1 MAKQKQDECLTKLA
15 AARVIALRKAP
26 YFATALF
33 SLVPKRVPDESLMS
47 GDTPTLAVTNR
58 GLLLWTEGAVNRQT
72 ADQLAADLIHEVMH
86 WMRDHSGRAKKHG
99 ISADEHP
106 EWNLA
111 CDAEINDDLA
121 PLKLDMSA
129 GGWIMPSHYN
139 LPEGLTAE
147 AYYTQAKQ
155 QQQQKPKPKPGVG
168 SGACGSCAGNPTPGE
183 PEDQGDAG
191 PGHSEASRTK
201 VQQIT
206 AQCIQQAAERGPA
219 GSVPAGLARWADG
232 LLAPPQ
238 VPWRAKLAR
247 AVKGRVA
254 QTAHTSTDSSY
265 ARPHR
270 RQAGL
275 GFGFGAPVLT
285 RPVYRTPNVLVAVD
299 TSGSMGTTELQEAA
313 SELSGVL
320 NAVRGVT
327 FMACDCAVNEQKKV
341 TTMKEA
347 LALFT
352 GGGGTSFYPIFEAVE
367 KMKSRPNIVIVLT
380 DGGGS
385 APESAPPGVTVIWVL
400 VGRYKCHPDFAGTPF
415 GEFIEVT
422 A

>member
-1 MAKQKQDECLTKLA
+1 MAKAKGDPCLVKLA

-33 SLVPKRVPDESLMS
+33 SLQPKRVPDEQLMS
-47 GDTPTLAVTNR
+47 GGQATMAVTNR
-58 GLLLWTEGAVNRQT
+58 GVLLWTEGSVNRQT
-72 ADQLAADLIHEVMH
+72 PETLASDLIHEVNH
-86 WMRDHSGRAKKHG
+86 WIRDHAGRAKKHE
-99 ISADEHP
+99 IPPDQHA
-106 EWNLA
+106 EWNYA

-139 LPEGLTAE
+139 MPDGLTAE
-147 AYYTQAKQ
+147 AYYASRQQAQ
-155 QQQQKPKPKPGVG
+155 NKPKPGVG
-168 SGACGSCAGNPTPGE
+168 AGACGSCAGHATDGE
-183 PEDQGDAG
+183 PPDQGDAS
-191 PGHSEASRTK
+191 PGHSDAVRIK

-206 AQCIQQAAERGPA
+206 AQAVQQAAERGPA
-219 GSVPAGLARWADG
+219 GSVPAGLARWAG
-232 LLAPPQ
+232 SLLAPPQ

-247 AVKGRVA
+247 VVRGVV
-254 QTAHTSTDSSY
+254 TATGARATDSSY

-275 GFGFGAPVLT
+275 GFGGGVPVLT
-285 RPVYRTPNVLVAVD
+285 RPVYRVPNVLVAID
-299 TSGSMGTTELQEAA
+299 TSGSMGDEELRTAA

-320 NAVRGVT
+320 SAVRGVT
-327 FMACDCAVNEQKKV
+327 FMACDCAVHEQKKV
-341 TTMKEA
+341 TTMSEA

-352 GGGGTSFYPIFEAVE
+352 GGGGTSFYPIFSAVAE
-367 KMKSRPNIVIVLT
+367 MKSKPNVVIVLT

-385 APESAPPGVTVIWVL
+385 APASAPPGVTVIWVL
-400 VGRYKCHPDFAGTPF
+400 VGRYQCKPDFAGGQPF